1 MIVCY
6 GTLRSACSIVVAFLG
21 LGLTQ
26 FQKSVMSM
34 AKVKLMLSEHFSLDE
49 FVFSATAKAMGLSNS
64 PGSSELAN
72 LRFLCREVL
81 EPARKV
87 IGEPIHIT
95 SGYRCLALNQAVGG
109 VAQSYHVR
117 GLAADIHIE
126 SDAHASRL
134 ADALNAQPYCDLILV
149 EHAQGASWLHVQAR
163 SLSPRHR
170 VNLDFR
176 L

>member
-1 MIVCY
+1 
-6 GTLRSACSIVVAFLG
+6 
-21 LGLTQ
+21 
-26 FQKSVMSM
+26 M
-34 AKVKLMLSEHFSLDE
+34 ARPRLMLSEHFSVDE
-49 FVFSATAKAMGLSNS
+49 FTFSATAQAMGIVNS

-95 SGYRCLALNQAVGG
+95 SGYRCLALNRAVGG

-117 GLAADIHIE
+117 GLAADLHIV

-149 EHAQGASWLHVQAR
+149 EHAHGASWLHVHAAD
-163 SLSPRHR
+163 LSPRHR
-170 VNLDFR
+170 VNLEFN

>member
-1 MIVCY
+1 
-6 GTLRSACSIVVAFLG
+6 
-21 LGLTQ
+21 
-26 FQKSVMSM
+26 M
-34 AKVKLMLSEHFSLDE
+34 ARPRLMLSEHFSVDE
-49 FVFSATAKAMGLSNS
+49 FTFSATAKAMGIVNS

-72 LRFLCREVL
+72 LRFLCRELL
-81 EPARKV
+81 EPARAV

-163 SLSPRHR
+163 KLSPRHR
-170 VNLDFR
+170 VNLDFN

>member
-1 MIVCY
+1 M
-6 GTLRSACSIVVAFLG
+6 AFLA

-26 FQKSVMSM
+26 FQKSVKLM
-34 AKVKLMLSEHFSLDE
+34 AKEKLMLSEHFSLDE
-49 FVFSATAKAMGLSNS
+49 LTLSATALAMNITNS

-81 EPARKV
+81 EPARRV
-87 IGEPIHIT
+87 LGEPIHIT
-95 SGYRCLALNQAVGG
+95 SGYRCLALNSAVGG
-109 VAQSYHVR
+109 VSQSYHVR
-117 GLAADIHIE
+117 GLAADLHIE

-163 SLSPRHR
+163 KLSPRHR
-170 VNLDFR
+170 VNLDFY

>member
-1 MIVCY
+1 
-6 GTLRSACSIVVAFLG
+6 
-21 LGLTQ
+21 
-26 FQKSVMSM
+26 M
-34 AKVKLMLSEHFSLDE
+34 ARPRLMLSEHFGVDE
-49 FVFSATAKAMGLSNS
+49 FTFSATAQAMGIIND
-64 PGSSELAN
+64 PSSLELAN
-72 LRFLCREVL
+72 LRFLCRELL

-95 SGYRCLALNQAVGG
+95 SGYRCLALNRAVGG

-117 GLAADIHIE
+117 GLAADLHIE

-149 EHAQGASWLHVQAR
+149 EHAHGASWLHVQAR
-163 SLSPRHR
+163 KLSPRHR
-170 VNLDFR
+170 VNLDYN

>member
-1 MIVCY
+1 
-6 GTLRSACSIVVAFLG
+6 
-21 LGLTQ
+21 
-26 FQKSVMSM
+26 M
-34 AKVKLMLSEHFSLDE
+34 ARPRLMLSEHFDVDE
-49 FVFSATAKAMGLSNS
+49 FTFSATAQAMGIMNA
-64 PGSSELAN
+64 PGSLELAN

-81 EPARKV
+81 EPARKM

-95 SGYRCLALNQAVGG
+95 SGYRCLALNRAVGG

-117 GLAADIHIE
+117 GLAADLHIV

-149 EHAQGASWLHVQAR
+149 EHAHGASWLHVQAR
-163 SLSPRHR
+163 KLSPRHR
-170 VNLDFR
+170 VNLDFN

>member
-1 MIVCY
+1 
-6 GTLRSACSIVVAFLG
+6 
-21 LGLTQ
+21 
-26 FQKSVMSM
+26 M
-34 AKVKLMLSEHFSLDE
+34 ARPRLMLSEHFSVDE
-49 FVFSATAKAMGLSNS
+49 FTFSATAQAMGIVNS

-81 EPARKV
+81 EPARSML
-87 IGEPIHIT
+87 GEPIHIT
-95 SGYRCLALNQAVGG
+95 SGYRCLALNRAVGG

-117 GLAADIHIE
+117 GLAADLHIV

-149 EHAQGASWLHVQAR
+149 EHAQGASWLHVQVR
-163 SLSPRHR
+163 KLSPRHR
-170 VNLDFR
+170 VNLDFN

>member
-1 MIVCY
+1 
-6 GTLRSACSIVVAFLG
+6 
-21 LGLTQ
+21 
-26 FQKSVMSM
+26 M
-34 AKVKLMLSEHFSLDE
+34 ARPRLMLSEHFSIDE
-49 FVFSATAKAMGLSNS
+49 FVVSATAIAMGIENS
-64 PGSSELAN
+64 PGSIELAN

-81 EPARKV
+81 EPARRV

-95 SGYRCLALNQAVGG
+95 SGYRCLALNRAVGG

-126 SDAHASRL
+126 SAAHASRL

-149 EHAQGASWLHVQAR
+149 EHAHGASWLHVQAR
-163 SLSPRHR
+163 KLSPRHR
-170 VNLDFR
+170 VNLDFN

>member
-1 MIVCY
+1 M
-6 GTLRSACSIVVAFLG
+6 AFLG
-21 LGLTQ
+21 LGITQ

-34 AKVKLMLSEHFSLDE
+34 AKVKLMLSEHFSLEE
-49 FVFSATAKAMGLSNS
+49 FVFSSTALAMNIINS

-95 SGYRCLALNQAVGG
+95 SGYRCLALNRAVGG

-117 GLAADIHIE
+117 GLAADLHIV

-149 EHAQGASWLHVQAR
+149 EHAHGASWLHVQVR
-163 SLSPRHR
+163 RLSPRHR
-170 VNLDFR
+170 VNLDFN

>member
-1 MIVCY
+1 
-6 GTLRSACSIVVAFLG
+6 
-21 LGLTQ
+21 
-26 FQKSVMSM
+26 M
-34 AKVKLMLSEHFSLDE
+34 ARTRLMLSEHFSVDE
-49 FVFSATAKAMGLSNS
+49 FTFSATAQAMGIIND
-64 PGSSELAN
+64 PSSLELAN

-81 EPARKV
+81 EPARAV

-95 SGYRCLALNQAVGG
+95 SGYRCLELNRAVGG

-117 GLAADIHIE
+117 GLAADLHIK

-149 EHAQGASWLHVQAR
+149 EHAHGASWLHVQAR
-163 SLSPRHR
+163 KLSPRHR
-170 VNLDFR
+170 VNLDFN

>member
-1 MIVCY
+1 
-6 GTLRSACSIVVAFLG
+6 
-21 LGLTQ
+21 
-26 FQKSVMSM
+26 M
-34 AKVKLMLSEHFSLDE
+34 ARPRLMLSEHFGIDE
-49 FVFSATAKAMGLSNS
+49 FTFSATAQAMGIIND
-64 PGSSELAN
+64 PSSLELAN
-72 LRFLCREVL
+72 LRFLCRELL

-95 SGYRCLALNQAVGG
+95 SGYRCLALNRAVGG

-117 GLAADIHIE
+117 GLAADLHIV

-149 EHAQGASWLHVQAR
+149 EHAHGASWLHVQAR
-163 SLSPRHR
+163 KLSPRHR
-170 VNLDFR
+170 VNLDFN

>member
-1 MIVCY
+1 
-6 GTLRSACSIVVAFLG
+6 
-21 LGLTQ
+21 
-26 FQKSVMSM
+26 M
-34 AKVKLMLSEHFSLDE
+34 ARPRLMLSEHFSLDE
-49 FVFSATAKAMGLSNS
+49 FVISATAMAMGYINS

-81 EPARKV
+81 EPARRV

-95 SGYRCLALNQAVGG
+95 SGYRCLALNRAVGG

-126 SDAHASRL
+126 SAAHASRL

-149 EHAQGASWLHVQAR
+149 EHAHGASWLHVQAR
-163 SLSPRHR
+163 KLSPRHR
-170 VNLDFR
+170 VNLDFNI
-176 L
+176 

>member
-1 MIVCY
+1 
-6 GTLRSACSIVVAFLG
+6 
-21 LGLTQ
+21 
-26 FQKSVMSM
+26 M
-34 AKVKLMLSEHFSLDE
+34 ARPRLMLSEHFSIDE
-49 FVFSATAKAMGLSNS
+49 FVVSATAIAMGIENS
-64 PGSSELAN
+64 PGSIELAN

-81 EPARKV
+81 EPARRV

-95 SGYRCLALNQAVGG
+95 SGYRCLALNRAVGG

-126 SDAHASRL
+126 SAAHASRL

-149 EHAQGASWLHVQAR
+149 EHAHGASWLHVQVR
-163 SLSPRHR
+163 KLSPRHR
-170 VNLDFR
+170 VNLNFN

>member
-1 MIVCY
+1 
-6 GTLRSACSIVVAFLG
+6 
-21 LGLTQ
+21 
-26 FQKSVMSM
+26 M
-34 AKVKLMLSEHFSLDE
+34 ARPRLMLSEHFSLDE
-49 FVFSATAKAMGLSNS
+49 FVVSATAQIMGIVNS

-87 IGEPIHIT
+87 LGEPIHIT
-95 SGYRCLALNQAVGG
+95 SGYRCLALNRAVGG

-117 GLAADIHIE
+117 GLAADLHIV

-149 EHAQGASWLHVQAR
+149 EHAHGASWLHVQVR
-163 SLSPRHR
+163 RLSPRHR
-170 VNLDFR
+170 VNLDFN

>member
-1 MIVCY
+1 
-6 GTLRSACSIVVAFLG
+6 
-21 LGLTQ
+21 
-26 FQKSVMSM
+26 M
-34 AKVKLMLSEHFSLDE
+34 ARQRLMLSEHFCVDE
-49 FVFSATAKAMGLSNS
+49 FTFSATAQTMGIVNS

-95 SGYRCLALNQAVGG
+95 SGYRCLTLNRAVGG

-117 GLAADIHIE
+117 GLAADLHIE
-126 SDAHASRL
+126 SDTHASRL

-149 EHAQGASWLHVQAR
+149 EHAHGASWLHVQVR
-163 SLSPRHR
+163 RLSPRHR
-170 VNLDFR
+170 VNLDFN

>member
-1 MIVCY
+1 
-6 GTLRSACSIVVAFLG
+6 
-21 LGLTQ
+21 
-26 FQKSVMSM
+26 M
-34 AKVKLMLSEHFSLDE
+34 ARPRLMLSEHFSIDE
-49 FVFSATAKAMGLSNS
+49 FVVSATAIAMGIENS
-64 PGSSELAN
+64 PGSIELAN

-95 SGYRCLALNQAVGG
+95 SGYRCLALNRAVGG

-126 SDAHASRL
+126 STAHASRL

-163 SLSPRHR
+163 KLSPRHR
-170 VNLDFR
+170 VNLDYN

>member
-1 MIVCY
+1 
-6 GTLRSACSIVVAFLG
+6 
-21 LGLTQ
+21 
-26 FQKSVMSM
+26 M
-34 AKVKLMLSEHFSLDE
+34 ARPRLMLSEHFSVDE
-49 FVFSATAKAMGLSNS
+49 FTFSATAQAMGIANC

-95 SGYRCLALNQAVGG
+95 SGYRCLALNRAVGG

-117 GLAADIHIE
+117 GLAADLHIE
-126 SDAHASRL
+126 SAAHASRL

-149 EHAQGASWLHVQAR
+149 EHAHGASWLHVQAR
-163 SLSPRHR
+163 KLSPRHR
-170 VNLDFR
+170 VNLDFY

>member
-1 MIVCY
+1 M
-6 GTLRSACSIVVAFLG
+6 GFLG
-21 LGLTQ
+21 FEITQ
-26 FQKSVMSM
+26 LQKSVMSM

-49 FVFSATAKAMGLSNS
+49 FVFSATAKAMGLNND

-87 IGEPIHIT
+87 IGVPIHIT
-95 SGYRCLALNQAVGG
+95 SGYRCLALNRAVGG

-126 SDAHASRL
+126 SAAHASRL

-149 EHAQGASWLHVQAR
+149 EHAQGTSWLHVQAR
-163 SLSPRHR
+163 KLSPRHR
-170 VNLDFR
+170 VNLDFN

>member
-1 MIVCY
+1 
-6 GTLRSACSIVVAFLG
+6 
-21 LGLTQ
+21 
-26 FQKSVMSM
+26 M
-34 AKVKLMLSEHFSLDE
+34 AKPRLMLSEHFSVDE
-49 FVFSATAKAMGLSNS
+49 FTFSATAQTMGIENS
-64 PGSSELAN
+64 PGSIELAN

-95 SGYRCLALNQAVGG
+95 SGYRCLALNRAVGG

-126 SDAHASRL
+126 SAAHASRL

-149 EHAQGASWLHVQAR
+149 EHAHGASWLHVQVR
-163 SLSPRHR
+163 ELSPRHR
-170 VNLDFR
+170 VNLNFN

>member
-1 MIVCY
+1 
-6 GTLRSACSIVVAFLG
+6 
-21 LGLTQ
+21 
-26 FQKSVMSM
+26 M

-49 FVFSATAKAMGLSNS
+49 FVISATAKAMGLNND

-95 SGYRCLALNQAVGG
+95 SGYRCLALNRAVGG

-126 SDAHASRL
+126 SAAHASRL

-149 EHAQGASWLHVQAR
+149 EHAHGASWLHVQVR
-163 SLSPRHR
+163 KLSPRHK
-170 VNLDFR
+170 VNLNFN

>member
-1 MIVCY
+1 
-6 GTLRSACSIVVAFLG
+6 
-21 LGLTQ
+21 
-26 FQKSVMSM
+26 M
-34 AKVKLMLSEHFSLDE
+34 ARGKLMLSEHFSLDE
-49 FVFSATAKAMGLSNS
+49 LIFSATAMSMAIVNN

-81 EPARKV
+81 EPARRV
-87 IGEPIHIT
+87 LGEPIHIT
-95 SGYRCLALNQAVGG
+95 SGYRCLALNRAVGG

-117 GLAADIHIE
+117 GLAADLHIV

-149 EHAQGASWLHVQAR
+149 EHAHGASWLHVQVR
-163 SLSPRHR
+163 RLSPRHR
-170 VNLDFR
+170 VNLDFN